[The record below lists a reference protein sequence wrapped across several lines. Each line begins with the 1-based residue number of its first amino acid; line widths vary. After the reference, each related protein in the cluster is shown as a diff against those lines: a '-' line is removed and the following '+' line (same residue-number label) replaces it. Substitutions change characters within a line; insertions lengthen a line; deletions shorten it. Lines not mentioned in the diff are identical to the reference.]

1 MADRKGLNTVKS
13 GAASEADVRS
23 PLAPRIASQ
32 AGVPKKHA
40 HPRAASFVHHAVL
53 AHGAQLVCQGDLLRF
68 CLDNADVVAGLALQ
82 PAFTSGRFDAER
94 ALPMSSGDVIFQLAE
109 QSDGLIEPRDV

>member
-68 CLDNADVVAGLALQ
+68 CELASAVEVVFHPILGVQQELILYGHGA
-82 PAFTSGRFDAER
+82 
-94 ALPMSSGDVIFQLAE
+94 VIAV
-109 QSDGLIEPRDV
+109 R